1 MKQTRFTI
9 YESDTDVLYIWDTM
23 LDYAIGSISDRDRAE
38 TIVEGL
44 NKHGSA
50 MTVH

>member
-1 MKQTRFTI
+1 MKQTRFTL
-9 YESDTDVLYIWDTM
+9 YTSDTAMLYIWDTM
-23 LDYAIGSISDRDRAE
+23 LDYAIGSISDRARAE